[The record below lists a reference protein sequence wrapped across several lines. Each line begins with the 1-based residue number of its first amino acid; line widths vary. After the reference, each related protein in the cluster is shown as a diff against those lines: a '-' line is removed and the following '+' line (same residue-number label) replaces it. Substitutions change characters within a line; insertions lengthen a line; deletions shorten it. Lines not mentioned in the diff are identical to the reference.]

1 MAHTWLVRS
10 SLLKAQQKPVAR
22 ILNACEYHRTLDG
35 QSQHN
40 MPPQKWEEQVY
51 LKLQTRK
58 VNGTCQGRGR
68 TEQRASG
75 YSMGVRAEIRG
86 GAQGLGKKRGRLR
99 AGRAWV

>member
-1 MAHTWLVRS
+1 MAHKWLVQS
-10 SLLKAQQKPVAR
+10 SLLKVQQKPVAM
-22 ILNACEYHRTLDG
+22 ILNSFEYYRTLDG

-51 LKLQTRK
+51 LKSQTWK
-58 VNGTCQGRGR
+58 VNGTCQGKEW
-68 TEQRASG
+68 TKQRASG

-86 GAQGLGKKRGRLR
+86 GAQGLGKKRDRLR